1 LCTHG
6 ESFMR
11 RNEFPVHSA
20 AKEDFEGE
28 IRLARSNIF
37 MHVNAK
43 YMTHDGSLPEMNNLG
58 AAQK

>member
-1 LCTHG
+1 
-6 ESFMR
+6 MR